1 MFRCKECGSEFD
13 IKPDYCDC
21 GNDTFEEIVE
31 KAEPVIEEKS
41 IKNENMWV
49 EENGFGYPIKEET
62 YNEFAKK
69 NDKNKQKSEPVI
81 KFEKPNLPQIK
92 IEPLSL
98 TIFLICI
105 LLSVFVIFFVG
116 NPKEDMITDKS
127 TETSQTTGQN
137 IPSIDKIWDNTLPVR
152 KVEETPVVQEPVIQ
166 QPIQTPQPVEVKK
179 NENKVVQQIQQ
190 KPAVNTQKQTKSAQ
204 TQTTSK
210 QTQTQTQTKPKQQA
224 TTPAKTTPS
233 AQTPVQTPTQVKTI
247 QPQQAKTV
255 NPQEMLNYKIALRNK
270 LASKIDF
277 TSILGDGTC
286 VVSFKVSP
294 SGTLTNRTF
303 VKQSENGI
311 LNDIVYNAIM
321 STPTFNSP
329 PSSYN
334 NETLKFTVK
343 MYDGRYEVSLN

>member
-21 GNDTFEEIVE
+21 GNDTFDEIVE
-31 KAEPVIEEKS
+31 KVETIIEKEPV
-41 IKNENMWV
+41 
-49 EENGFGYPIKEET
+49 KEET
-62 YNEFAKK
+62 PVNFFETKNTETEISKK
-69 NDKNKQKSEPVI
+69 ETPKSEPVI
-81 KFEKPNLPQIK
+81 KVEKPNIPQIK
-92 IEPLSL
+92 IEPISL

-105 LLSVFVIFFVG
+105 LLSIFVIFLVG
-116 NPKEDMITDKS
+116 NPKEDMVTDKN
-127 TETSQTTGQN
+127 TEISQTTGQN

-152 KVEETPVVQEPVIQ
+152 KEEETPIVQEPVIQ
-166 QPIQTPQPVEVKK
+166 QPIQTPQTVEVKK

-190 KPAVNTQKQTKSAQ
+190 KPAVNTQKQTKPAQ
-204 TQTTSK
+204 TQTTPK
-210 QTQTQTQTKPKQQA
+210 QTQTKPKQQT

-233 AQTPVQTPTQVKTI
+233 AQTPVQTPTQVKTS

-255 NPQEMLNYKIALRNK
+255 NPQEMFNYKIALRNK